1 MSKVVPLRSLAGKLS
16 ECKFSRKELEA
27 LSVRKPPHR
36 ESVPVRFKDT
46 LGSVFIAK
54 CVLPSK
60 GIVSEFR
67 LAGEQV
73 SLDFSGT
80 LVVEDKQGITVARVQ
95 AVVEGAVYLVSL
107 FFKEHFSTE
116 EGSYFK
122 LDSVQLGS
130 YRRVP
135 AVNIESM
142 NNVFQLGTAFD
153 YEKLVLVMLS
163 YILTR

>member
-1 MSKVVPLRSLAGKLS
+1 MYP
-16 ECKFSRKELEA
+16 
-27 LSVRKPPHR
+27 
-36 ESVPVRFKDT
+36 
-46 LGSVFIAK
+46 
-54 CVLPSK
+54 
-60 GIVSEFR
+60 
-67 LAGEQV
+67 
-73 SLDFSGT
+73 
-80 LVVEDKQGITVARVQ
+80 
-95 AVVEGAVYLVSL
+95 VSL

-122 LDSVQLGS
+122 LDCVQLGS

-135 AVNIESM
+135 AVNIENM